1 MSQQNI
7 LAFVIVILKDNCFEQ
22 MSSSIQGRVERVQL
36 WEMWSEIQTKSW
48 HKSYFCFKRMFR
60 SRKRTVTP
68 YDDITEGLKDIYK
81 KRLLPLEKVSWSW
94 KPWCYRAWSWYKRL
108 IQSSTK
114 IVSRKIKTRHT
125 SKKALVVITV
135 WGTGHASKSDEF
147 SERFQT
153 VVDLHPSEWSPSL
166 EMCMHFILHIWPSY
180 LLAYIRPYPL

>member
-1 MSQQNI
+1 MPAVYPTLRHI
-7 LAFVIVILKDNCFEQ
+7 LSSWCLLDISRHQTPDCQLNLNLGPAQSAMTLILNVSAKHPCVRHCHLKDNCFEQ

-94 KPWCYRAWSWYKRL
+94 KPWCYRAFWVLHWYKRV
-108 IQSSTK
+108 IQSSTT
-114 IVSRKIKTRHT
+114 IVLRK
-125 SKKALVVITV
+125 SKQDTL
-135 WGTGHASKSDEF
+135 
-147 SERFQT
+147 RRR
-153 VVDLHPSEWSPSL
+153 L
-166 EMCMHFILHIWPSY
+166 
-180 LLAYIRPYPL
+180 